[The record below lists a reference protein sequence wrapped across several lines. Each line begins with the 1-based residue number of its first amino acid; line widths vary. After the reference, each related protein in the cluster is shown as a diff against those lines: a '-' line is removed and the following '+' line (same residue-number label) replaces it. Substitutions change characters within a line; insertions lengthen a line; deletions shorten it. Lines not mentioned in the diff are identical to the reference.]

1 MMYSSSSDS
10 NSSSSAEEDE
20 EIVTIKKQKRLKLK
34 PSTIKRH
41 TDMSRLIQEL
51 PLTNS

>member
-10 NSSSSAEEDE
+10 SSSSGEEDE